1 MDEDTHSFIIRIWN
15 AAEDRPGKPSAWRG
29 SIDYVGNDKRLYFN
43 DLNSVVY
50 FIHEQVDSMTSTS
63 SSSWV
68 ALKGYVSSAWKSV
81 LGGRR

>member
-50 FIHEQVDSMTSTS
+50 FIHEQVDSLGSTS
-63 SSSWV
+63 SSSWKF
-68 ALKGYVSSAWKSV
+68 LKDFVNSAWKSV